1 MGYNWNGPLDALA
14 ESILSHISERF
25 ANYTAPL
32 LISPPYEGIKSSLPH
47 RPLSKQR
54 VLPGVSVAIYMRDGE
69 PEGDGGKLEDVDE
82 WQLYASAGYASS
94 ELESEEIESEEGS
107 SEEIWFDGDDLEF
120 EGSTVNWD
128 SPPCP
133 APLGIAHVIKI
144 GVCDHCLARVS
155 GFHSKGSG
163 PDPGSSIRE
172 EAFLRDSELESKIFQ
187 DYCPLCEN
195 LFDDI
200 ENIVDRVFET
210 LSNTEFSTMQFGI
223 HLPKDL
229 VQEEDRIR
237 SKYGAPGSY
246 HLKGAIV
253 ESIHERIRSLDKK
266 VDFVKEK
273 PDVMVLV
280 DGLTLRVD
288 VDVRPI
294 FLYGRYRKISR
305 GIPQTRWPCRACRGR
320 AQGCESCD
328 ETGLQ
333 YTDSVQ
339 DLIGE
344 PIRDA
349 LDAEDTSFHGMGRE
363 DIDVRCLGSGRPF
376 VLEVKK
382 PSKRTLPVEDLVEL
396 VKGHAREKVEVDSF
410 TWCTRKKVN
419 EVKQSRSEKTYTIR
433 FRAEGSL
440 DNETAEKS
448 ILSLDGQVIDQET
461 PQRVSHRR
469 AAKIRRRKI
478 TSIDKVSFEGDDEI
492 EITLRC
498 EAGTYIKE
506 LVHSDEGRTTPS
518 VQSVLGTDCE
528 VIWLDVL
535 EIHSE

>member
-1 MGYNWNGPLDALA
+1 MGLPENSFQSEAL
-14 ESILSHISERF
+14 
-25 ANYTAPL
+25 
-32 LISPPYEGIKSSLPH
+32 KSSLLH
-47 RPLSKQR
+47 RTMSKQR
-54 VLPGVSVAIYMRDGE
+54 VLPGATVAIYMQDRE
-69 PEGDGGKLEDVDE
+69 PEGAGNELDEEDE

-94 ELESEEIESEEGS
+94 ELDAEEKNSEEDKLR
-107 SEEIWFDGDDLEF
+107 EIWFDGDDFDF
-120 EGSTVNWD
+120 EGNTVNWN

-144 GVCDHCLARVS
+144 GVCNHCLFRIS
-155 GFHSKGSG
+155 GFYSRGSG
-163 PDPGSSIRE
+163 PDSGAAIRE
-172 EAFLRDSELESKIFQ
+172 EALLRDRELQSKIIQ

-200 ENIVDRVFET
+200 ENIVDRLFET
-210 LSNTEFSTMQFGI
+210 LSDIDFSTMQFGI

-229 VQEEDRIR
+229 LQEEDRIR

-253 ESIHERIRSLDKK
+253 ESIHERIRELDKK

-273 PDVMVLV
+273 PDVMILV

-294 FLYGRYRKISR
+294 FLYGRYRKLSR

-320 AQGCESCD
+320 ALGCKSC
-328 ETGLQ
+328 EGTGLQ
-333 YTDSVQ
+333 YVDSVQ

-344 PIRDA
+344 PIREA
-349 LDAEDTSFHGMGRE
+349 LGAEDTSFHGMGRE

-376 VLEVKK
+376 VLEVKR
-382 PSKRTLPVEDLVEL
+382 PSRRKLPVEDLVEM
-396 VKGHAREKVEVDSF
+396 VKRNAPEKVEVDNLR
-410 TWCTRKKVN
+410 WCTKKKII
-419 EVKQSRSEKTYTIR
+419 EVKQSRSEKTYMIR
-433 FRAEGSL
+433 FRAEGL
-440 DNETAEKS
+440 DDNEIAEQS
-448 ILSLDGQVIDQET
+448 ILSLEGQVIDQET
-461 PQRVSHRR
+461 PKRVSHRR
-469 AAKIRRRKI
+469 AAKTRRRKI
-478 TSIDKVSFEGDDEI
+478 TSIDKVSFEGEEV

-518 VQSVLGTDCE
+518 VQSVLGKDCE
-528 VIWLDVL
+528 VIRLDVL
-535 EIHSE
+535 EIHAD

>member
-1 MGYNWNGPLDALA
+1 MGPPENSFQYEAL
-14 ESILSHISERF
+14 
-25 ANYTAPL
+25 
-32 LISPPYEGIKSSLPH
+32 KSSLLH
-47 RPLSKQR
+47 RTISKQR
-54 VLPGVSVAIYMRDGE
+54 VLPGATVAIYMQDRE
-69 PEGDGGKLEDVDE
+69 PEGAGNELDEEDE

-94 ELESEEIESEEGS
+94 KLDSEEKNSEEDKL
-107 SEEIWFDGDDLEF
+107 EEIWFDGDNFDF
-120 EGSTVNWD
+120 EGNTVNWN

-144 GVCDHCLARVS
+144 GVCNHCLFRIS
-155 GFHSKGSG
+155 GFRSRGSG
-163 PDPGSSIRE
+163 PDSGAAIRE
-172 EAFLRDSELESKIFQ
+172 EALLRDRELQSKIIQ

-200 ENIVDRVFET
+200 ENIVDRLFET
-210 LSNTEFSTMQFGI
+210 LSDIDFSTMQFGI

-229 VQEEDRIR
+229 LQEEDRIR

-253 ESIHERIRSLDKK
+253 ESIHERIRELDKK

-273 PDVMVLV
+273 PDVMILV

-294 FLYGRYRKISR
+294 FLYGRYRKLSR

-320 AQGCESCD
+320 ALGCKSC
-328 ETGLQ
+328 EGTGLQ
-333 YTDSVQ
+333 YVDSVQ

-344 PIRDA
+344 PIREA
-349 LDAEDTSFHGMGRE
+349 LGAEDTSFHGMGRE

-376 VLEVKK
+376 VLEIKR
-382 PSKRTLPVEDLVEL
+382 PSRRKLPVEDLVEM
-396 VKGHAREKVEVDSF
+396 VKRNAPEKVEVDNLR
-410 TWCTRKKVN
+410 WCTKKKII
-419 EVKQSRSEKTYTIR
+419 EVKQSRSEKTYMIR
-433 FRAEGSL
+433 FRAEGL
-440 DNETAEKS
+440 DDNEIAEQS
-448 ILSLDGQVIDQET
+448 ILSLEGQVIDQET
-461 PQRVSHRR
+461 PKRVSHRR
-469 AAKIRRRKI
+469 AAKTRRRKI
-478 TSIDKVSFEGDDEI
+478 TSIDKVSFEGEEV

-518 VQSVLGTDCE
+518 VQSVLGKDCE
-528 VIWLDVL
+528 VIRLDVL
-535 EIHSE
+535 EIHAD